1 MVHYSEYKPDKKKT
15 KNNDDIIIL
24 NIAIIKVE
32 IDLNL
37 YLFNACIILNPKFC
51 INGMQIGIIKNKAT

>member
-24 NIAIIKVE
+24 NIK
-32 IDLNL
+32 DSTYYKTRQN
-37 YLFNACIILNPKFC
+37 ILH
-51 INGMQIGIIKNKAT
+51 